1 MSFDHREAL
10 SSWVYVTDELLSDI
24 DPKILDSFGDNAIEE
39 ATHKCRERYG
49 LPETLLIQAT
59 IERKR
64 TLDRLD
70 VRDIPEGFDK
80 AIVWKIRV
88 EWNDPMG
95 VSA

>member
-1 MSFDHREAL
+1 MGFDHSEAL
-10 SSWVYVTDELLSDI
+10 NSWVFVTDELLADV
-24 DPKILDSFGDNAIEE
+24 DPKILDSFGDDAIEE
-39 ATHKCRERYG
+39 AIYKCRERFH
-49 LPETLLIQAT
+49 LPDALLIKAT

-70 VRDIPEGFDK
+70 FRDIPEGFDK